1 MIQWIYNRIV
11 NRYRKRTVTIG
22 RFYWAW
28 TTLFLFC
35 GEKEKKWKLLLSLL
49 LFLQRTF
56 FPEDKT
62 YRQTILCVSLESFQ
76 SFLFSFWKIISAQKF
91 YVEILPAY
99 IPSPP
104 LTTLCNCRH
113 TKYIEKN
120 KSFCT
125 YRWRFENP
133 SAWSARGINNQ
144 SIPHSLTRYT
154 ANGISTLSKH
164 LSLTLST
171 RDCLIRFYSVEQQQ
185 QSSGCISFPL
195 TADGALITSSRM
207 EYVKVNAAP
216 PVFLSPIYNSL
227 HTRIERERESLC
239 VYKKN
244 FFFFFFFWSLS
255 SS

>member
-1 MIQWIYNRIV
+1 M
-11 NRYRKRTVTIG
+11 
-22 RFYWAW
+22 
-28 TTLFLFC
+28 FC

-164 LSLTLST
+164 LSLSLYLHVIVWFPFIPLNNNNNRPVVFRSRWPPMALLSQVRGWNT
-171 RDCLIRFYSVEQQQ
+171 
-185 QSSGCISFPL
+185 
-195 TADGALITSSRM
+195 
-207 EYVKVNAAP
+207 
-216 PVFLSPIYNSL
+216 
-227 HTRIERERESLC
+227 
-239 VYKKN
+239 
-244 FFFFFFFWSLS
+244 
-255 SS
+255 